1 MLEFLYT
8 TIVLFIFCFVFF
20 IIFPTFKQTKMIM
33 IIIQFIFAT
42 ILVSKNFY
50 RKHSLYSAPPV
61 QYIQSTSFYPI
72 KSFYPYYDSNREFVN
87 ISYNTKDDNKF
98 SLIQT
103 EKYSTQCLEHYFIEK
118 GEICPITDIKFETE
132 MNNIYKDYIQ
142 ISDDEY
148 FYYTNQNKLGKL
160 YRSFNYTE
168 FEGNREDSLTNDEI
182 NKIARK
188 EFNKISNPI
197 LDFKYFIKFFDIIS
211 IILIIT
217 SFCLSIFEDE
227 DDRKLGV
234 LRIINITLQI
244 IILIIYIARSS
255 KFLKVKQFLF
265 DNEDIYENDSYF
277 PNKVFNMDSFPLAL
291 SINIFIINTLYF
303 V

>member
-1 MLEFLYT
+1 
-8 TIVLFIFCFVFF
+8 
-20 IIFPTFKQTKMIM
+20 MIM
-33 IIIQFIFAT
+33 IIIQIIFSA
-42 ILVSKNFY
+42 ILASNNFY

-132 MNNIYKDYIQ
+132 MNNIYQKYIQ

-148 FYYTNQNKLGKL
+148 FYYTNKNKLGKL

-168 FEGNREDSLTNDEI
+168 FER
-182 NKIARK
+182 NKRR
-188 EFNKISNPI
+188 
-197 LDFKYFIKFFDIIS
+197 
-211 IILIIT
+211 
-217 SFCLSIFEDE
+217 C
-227 DDRKLGV
+227 
-234 LRIINITLQI
+234 
-244 IILIIYIARSS
+244 
-255 KFLKVKQFLF
+255 
-265 DNEDIYENDSYF
+265 SY
-277 PNKVFNMDSFPLAL
+277 
-291 SINIFIINTLYF
+291 
-303 V
+303 